1 LPAQSVT
8 DTTGMG
14 LYDSGARAFVSPFAY
29 TFTAAGDYPYRST
42 TTGITAAYKI
52 LPFAPRTGATGMP
65 FTVRWAS
72 ATQPRASGSTSA
84 TAPRRIHLPDMA
96 SRHDSAV
103 RRIHPTRRGHLHL
116 PSTTGRHQHHPHDH
130 LRLVRHHSRQ
140 HLLTKAKKKCS
151 RSRLAGGCR
160 CSRDAVNPVGVL
172 VGADRAMRLR
182 IRARFLLAVSL
193 LVPAV
198 LALAW
203 TAERGL
209 GDLNTSVNDLYGR
222 NIVSGQLAGDV
233 GTKLDRVDEAAIQAL
248 ASRRPSDQQRLATAT
263 QTVYAP
269 AVDVA
274 LDEFVRVTANDT
286 SQERRNASELVS
298 CWAAFRRAWLGQV
311 LTTRSAVQRQRA
323 IPAFQAA
330 FSSVAALSD
339 DLARLEASNARR
351 SAAQASRTH
360 EASLWRVYEIS
371 AVTLLLA
378 LGVAVWLA
386 WTIVP
391 RARLYSHFA
400 ARVAAG
406 ETPNTL
412 DVRGQDELADLG
424 QALNQMVVD
433 RAAIDFR
440 SGRQTEFA
448 EAIQLAEDEGEANEV
463 LKLHLER
470 SVPDSSAVVLNR
482 NNSEDRLE
490 ATTPIPQG
498 SPLPAAL
505 EGAGP
510 RDCLAVRFARA
521 HTSGIRDTPLLACSV
536 CHALPGQ
543 TMCQPLLVGGE
554 VIGSVLTSCPT
565 LRDSDVAQ
573 ISESVTQAAP
583 ILANLRNLAIAE
595 VRAATDALTGLPNSR
610 AVRDTARRM
619 VAEATRGGRP
629 LSALLMD
636 LDHFKNIN
644 DTYGHAPG
652 DDVLAAVG
660 DALRSTVRESDFP
673 GRYGGEEFL
682 ILLPDTDLKFALAV
696 AEKIRLAIATIR
708 VSTVGQLMTAS
719 VGVATLPDHGHDT
732 QTLLRAADRALYTAK
747 ANGRNL
753 VETLPTDPKS
763 ATSKE
768 AAAA

>member
-1 LPAQSVT
+1 MVRSV
-8 DTTGMG
+8 
-14 LYDSGARAFVSPFAY
+14 
-29 TFTAAGDYPYRST
+29 
-42 TTGITAAYKI
+42 
-52 LPFAPRTGATGMP
+52 
-65 FTVRWAS
+65 
-72 ATQPRASGSTSA
+72 
-84 TAPRRIHLPDMA
+84 
-96 SRHDSAV
+96 
-103 RRIHPTRRGHLHL
+103 
-116 PSTTGRHQHHPHDH
+116 
-130 LRLVRHHSRQ
+130 
-140 HLLTKAKKKCS
+140 
-151 RSRLAGGCR
+151 
-160 CSRDAVNPVGVL
+160 VNPVGVL
-172 VGADRAMRLR
+172 VGAGRAMRFG

-203 TAERGL
+203 TAEQGL
-209 GDLNTSVNDLYGR
+209 GDLNTSVRDLYGR
-222 NIVSGQLAGDV
+222 DIVSGQLAGDI

-248 ASRRPSDQQRLATAT
+248 ASQKPSDQRRLATAT
-263 QTVYAP
+263 QTMYAP

-274 LDEFVRVTANDT
+274 LAEFVRVAANDT
-286 SQERRNASELVS
+286 PHERVDASELVS
-298 CWAAFRRAWLGQV
+298 RWAAFRSAWLGQV
-311 LTTRSAVQRQRA
+311 LTTRSAVERQRA

-330 FSSVAALSD
+330 FASVSALSD
-339 DLARLEASNARR
+339 DLARSEATNARR
-351 SAAQASRTH
+351 SAGQASRTH
-360 EASLWRVYEIS
+360 QASLWRIYEIS

-406 ETPNTL
+406 ETPSTL
-412 DVRGQDELADLG
+412 DVRGHDELAELG
-424 QALNQMVVD
+424 GALNRMVLD
-433 RAAIDFR
+433 RGAIDYR
-440 SGRQTEFA
+440 AQRQAEFA
-448 EAIQLAEDEGEANEV
+448 DAIQLAESEAEANEL

-470 SVPDSSAVVLNR
+470 SVPESSAVVLNR

-498 SPLPAAL
+498 STLPATL

-521 HTSGIRDTPLLACSV
+521 HTSGIRDTPLLDCSV

-565 LRDSDVAQ
+565 LRDSDAAQ
-573 ISESVTQAAP
+573 ISQSVTQAAP

-629 LSALLMD
+629 LSALLLD

-644 DTYGHAPG
+644 DTYGHGPG

-660 DALRSTVRESDFP
+660 EALRSTVRESDFP

-682 ILLPDTDLKFALAV
+682 ILLPDTGLEAALAV

-719 VGVATLPDHGHDT
+719 IGVATLPGHGHDT

-753 VETLPTDPKS
+753 VETLQAETTA
-763 ATSKE
+763 ATSKG